1 VLEEAAEDLVKNL
14 LPPWS
19 QETRISQIVDAMAHF
34 DSYGI
39 TSAISARVDPAD
51 MRAHQIIAR
60 NSAATLRMTR
70 KDINGTLYGAA
81 QAVSR
86 EEALRLYIS
95 SAAHYAFAAHKSGS
109 IEPGKLADLAIL
121 SGDPLTAAFPALK
134 RRHCGASQCASNFG
148 LKFASDSIHSGHG

>member
-1 VLEEAAEDLVKNL
+1 MLEEAAEDLVKYL

-60 NSAATLRMTR
+60 NGAATLRMTR
-70 KDINGTLYGAA
+70 KDINGTVYGAA

-86 EEALRLYIS
+86 EETLRLYTS
-95 SAAHYAFAAHKSGS
+95 SDPVRRSADGLRRR
-109 IEPGKLADLAIL
+109 IEEYRGGADNRCR
-121 SGDPLTAAFPALK
+121 TY
-134 RRHCGASQCASNFG
+134 RVRTR
-148 LKFASDSIHSGHG
+148 